1 MRNSGGSDAIRDMI
15 LRILEDAKSPL
26 STLGVNYMINEAAGR
41 MINLNTVKESLVS
54 LVKSKKVSE
63 RLDDENGVTY
73 YKLLS

>member
-1 MRNSGGSDAIRDMI
+1 MI